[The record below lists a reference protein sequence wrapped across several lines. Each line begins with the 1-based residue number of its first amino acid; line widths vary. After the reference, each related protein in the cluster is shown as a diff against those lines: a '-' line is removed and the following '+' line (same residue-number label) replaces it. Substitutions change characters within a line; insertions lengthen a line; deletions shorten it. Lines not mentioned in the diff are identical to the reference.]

1 MMEQR
6 IPLWIKVVLLGGLG
20 VGVLWVLASVR
31 GVVTLV
37 VLGALLAYLCDPLV
51 NRLEARGLSRLPAT
65 IIVFGGISL
74 VIVTAL
80 WLFFPA
86 VAVQARAIQTGFDM
100 ERARAVVEEVETVLE
115 TRLAAV
121 GVQDLDLMSS
131 VQDFVTTH
139 VNDVLNYVPGVLSL
153 VTQLVIIPFIMF
165 FLLKDGRRIK
175 KGFITLVP
183 NRYFEFTLTVL
194 HKTDVQLGN
203 YLRGQLIASLVVAAL
218 SIVALWLLGVDYFVL
233 IGLFAGLTNMI
244 PYLGPI
250 AGASLAVLVSIITT
264 GSLATVLP
272 IIIAFVVIQ
281 AIDNAG
287 VQPLVLARNVELH
300 PLLILLTLILAGNYF
315 GVLGLLLAVPITAV
329 LKVFIQETLAN
340 LRSYRLA

>member
-1 MMEQR
+1 MEQR
-6 IPLWIKVVLLGGLG
+6 IPLWIKVVLLAMLG

-74 VIVTAL
+74 VIVTSL

-100 ERARAVVEEVETVLE
+100 EHARAVVEEVEMLLE

-329 LKVFIQETLAN
+329 LKVFIQETFAN